1 MCALWFSRY
10 SPHSLTTRD
19 SLHCCRQH
27 HAHAVIEDALKE
39 AQRTEQLLCAY
50 QAAAH
55 MLRYVLE
62 PAGAGADNEGVARGR
77 EELAAARARLTGPA
91 ELLDALGAC

>member
-1 MCALWFSRY
+1 MAAFILY
-10 SPHSLTTRD
+10 S
-19 SLHCCRQH
+19 QH
-27 HAHAVIEDALKE
+27 HAHAVIEDAVKE
-39 AQRTEQLLCAY
+39 AQRTEQLLSMY

>member
-1 MCALWFSRY
+1 MVT
-10 SPHSLTTRD
+10 HSLAFLPID
-19 SLHCCRQH
+19 CLQH
-27 HAHAVIEDALKE
+27 HAHAVIDDALRE
-39 AQRTEQLLCAY
+39 AQRTEQLLSAY

-77 EELAAARARLTGPA
+77 EELAAARVQLTNRRRRARPVDRG
-91 ELLDALGAC
+91 

>member
-1 MCALWFSRY
+1 MCK
-10 SPHSLTTRD
+10 
-19 SLHCCRQH
+19 H

-39 AQRTEQLLCAY
+39 GQRTEQLLCTY

-62 PAGAGADNEGVARGR
+62 PAGANEATARGR
-77 EELAAARARLTGPA
+77 EQLATARAQLAGPA
-91 ELLDALGAC
+91 ELLERLTGGS

>member
-1 MCALWFSRY
+1 MCK
-10 SPHSLTTRD
+10 
-19 SLHCCRQH
+19 H

-39 AQRTEQLLCAY
+39 GQRTEQLLCTY

-62 PAGAGADNEGVARGR
+62 PAGESRAIGRGR
-77 EELAAARARLTGPA
+77 EQLAAARAQLTGPA
-91 ELLDALGAC
+91 ELLGGLSGCDRGALAKQGI

>member
-1 MCALWFSRY
+1 MGASRWA
-10 SPHSLTTRD
+10 SSGGSLELRSMPGLGGAAD
-19 SLHCCRQH
+19 G
-27 HAHAVIEDALKE
+27 A
-39 AQRTEQLLCAY
+39 TEQLLCTY

>member
-1 MCALWFSRY
+1 M
-10 SPHSLTTRD
+10 
-19 SLHCCRQH
+19 HCCRQH

-62 PAGAGADNEGVARGR
+62 PAGAGADNEEGVARGR

-91 ELLDALGAC
+91 ELLDALGGC